1 MGAVVLGVLGAIGS
15 VIGIVAYFDAR
26 ANKRVKR
33 LVWEKTTSSPLA
45 AASKAA
51 GDYKLSI
58 LYEQPDMAAQ
68 VIDSADVSYVRFANL
83 GKEPIRRDDIA
94 AANVLRLIVA
104 EKEDGLGRPLDV
116 AIAAAS
122 RDVIRVGLGVRAL
135 DSPVTSVCVDFDFL
149 DFEDGAVIRILTNG
163 LPADIRMEGDI
174 VGMPQGLHE
183 WEGSQG
189 SETEIR
195 GWAVF
200 AWAAAEVLAF
210 SGLGVL
216 FRTLTGGWTGVW
228 VLLLAPLVFVVV
240 LLLFMLATEGPSA
253 YKRRRLRFP
262 RSLAIPHRFAFDAL
276 FGADGPYVLRPV
288 PRPPKPREGEL
299 RKE

>member
-1 MGAVVLGVLGAIGS
+1 MPTMGAVVLGVLGAIGS

-174 VGMPQGLHE
+174 VGMRL
-183 WEGSQG
+183 
-189 SETEIR
+189 
-195 GWAVF
+195 
-200 AWAAAEVLAF
+200 
-210 SGLGVL
+210 SGV
-216 FRTLTGGWTGVW
+216 
-228 VLLLAPLVFVVV
+228 
-240 LLLFMLATEGPSA
+240 S
-253 YKRRRLRFP
+253 
-262 RSLAIPHRFAFDAL
+262 
-276 FGADGPYVLRPV
+276 
-288 PRPPKPREGEL
+288 
-299 RKE
+299 